1 MRIAFRLE
9 PTARARSL
17 FSPLQFHT
25 KDTSLVS
32 LVLAEQPLV
41 MELPLVSPASC
52 ELRSVIRF
60 LAAKKN
66 SAKDI
71 HTELCQLSDLVPDVS
86 KTTIDKNLREH
97 LGYSKVCAIWV
108 PKMLTEDHKRQWVD
122 AAQKFLDCHK
132 TDGEEFLDSIEQSKQ
147 WKHTSSPKPLKF
159 KQTLSAG
166 KLIATVFWGRKGLLL
181 CDFMR
186 RGTTIN
192 SNWYCEILKQLR
204 RVIQNKRRGMLT
216 KGVRFHHDNARP
228 HTAHQTTALIEE
240 FGWELVS
247 HPPYSP
253 DVAPSDF
260 HFFPELKK
268 NLGGTQFQDDDEFG
282 RSGFRLSTRP
292 GGRVF
297 DSGFHKIV
305 NHQMVLQYKL
315 STESV
320 AQESVYGFLLILLI
334 AAVKILQQTHLLEGK
349 EVVTLIIGPEIYK
362 SKKEQ
367 KRKGRAA
374 SNKIDDTHVVK
385 HIKSFPAYTSHYTRA
400 HNPRRQ
406 YLNPDL
412 NIKKMYELY
421 ATQCK
426 KENVVPVKEKYY
438 YKVFST
444 KFNLHFKQPSKDTCQ
459 TCDYLQIKIQSSDS
473 EGIQMAKIE
482 KENHLEEAERA
493 RSLMAADRKAASDK
507 IFVFSFDL
515 EKALAFP
522 KLTTSVAY
530 YKRNLYVYNFG
541 CHDFNENIGHMFVW
555 PETEGSLNWLK
566 MRWIKLERSKSH
578 IIQFK
583 YDHNENSE
591 FYAIDIRKFV
601 AGRPQSLKNIDQP
614 LLYPKGRTVTSEKR
628 RDMMALLKFIP
639 PVKQSYFKNLRTNR
653 NDESLHTADEE
664 DIIYVADELIT
675 NNNIL

>member
-1 MRIAFRLE
+1 MDIKNVRKWCREFNKGQINVHDE
-9 PTARARSL
+9 QRSGRP
-17 FSPLQFHT
+17 S
-25 KDTSLVS
+25 
-32 LVLAEQPLV
+32 
-41 MELPLVSPASC
+41 
-52 ELRSVIRF
+52 
-60 LAAKKN
+60 
-66 SAKDI
+66 
-71 HTELCQLSDLVPDVS
+71 
-86 KTTIDKNLREH
+86 
-97 LGYSKVCAIWV
+97 
-108 PKMLTEDHKRQWVD
+108 LTESTVARIDEMVRANQRITLEEIED
-122 AAQKFLDCHK
+122 GLNEDC
-132 TDGEEFLDSIEQSKQ
+132 
-147 WKHTSSPKPLKF
+147 
-159 KQTLSAG
+159 
-166 KLIATVFWGRKGLLL
+166 
-181 CDFMR
+181 
-186 RGTTIN
+186 
-192 SNWYCEILKQLR
+192 
-204 RVIQNKRRGMLT
+204 
-216 KGVRFHHDNARP
+216 
-228 HTAHQTTALIEE
+228 
-240 FGWELVS
+240 S
-247 HPPYSP
+247 HFS
-253 DVAPSDF
+253 V
-260 HFFPELKK
+260 
-268 NLGGTQFQDDDEFG
+268 
-282 RSGFRLSTRP
+282 
-292 GGRVF
+292 
-297 DSGFHKIV
+297 HKIV
-305 NHQMVLQYKL
+305 SETLGYRKVSARWVDKWLKEAAGKWYNTGITKLVDRMKKVIEHQGDYVENSKVSNL
-315 STESV
+315 SNDNSESSDGSSIQV
-320 AQESVYGFLLILLI
+320 INRKCGSRKRLWVSSDSSDCSSKNI
-334 AAVKILQQTHLLEGK
+334 ATNTSIGRKRSCNPDNWARNIQKQKRTKGLAYRNRGGYSIPAKTFVDIICRCRQKCNQKILSYDREAAMKTFYSLDSQLAQNIFLRGCIRAK
-349 EVVTLIIGPEIYK
+349 EIKRRRPSNNTKEPRSHSFTYYFRKDKHDIPVCKKYFRDTYQVSDGRIYK
-362 SKKEQ
+362 CSSKEQ
-367 KRKGRAA
+367 VTSLFDQRKGRAA

-675 NNNIL
+675 NNIIL